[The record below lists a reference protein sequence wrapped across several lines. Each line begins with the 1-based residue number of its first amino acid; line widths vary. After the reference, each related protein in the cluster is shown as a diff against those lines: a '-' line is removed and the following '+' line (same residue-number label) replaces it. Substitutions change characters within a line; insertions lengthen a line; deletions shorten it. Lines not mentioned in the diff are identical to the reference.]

1 MSAEEAEERE
11 EVLAEVMD
19 PTYLLG
25 RDVDADGEADADAEG
40 EGVGAFGVGV
50 GVGGEDDKGM
60 DLGLG
65 GEEDVKSELK
75 EVGSGEMVDVME
87 V

>member
-19 PTYLLG
+19 PAYLLG
-25 RDVDADGEADADAEG
+25 RDVDADGDADMEG
-40 EGVGAFGVGV
+40 EGVGIGMGVMD
-50 GVGGEDDKGM
+50 DDKGM
-60 DLGLG
+60 DLELG
-65 GEEDVKSELK
+65 GEDVKGDLK
-75 EVGSGEMVDVME
+75 GGGTGGMVDVME